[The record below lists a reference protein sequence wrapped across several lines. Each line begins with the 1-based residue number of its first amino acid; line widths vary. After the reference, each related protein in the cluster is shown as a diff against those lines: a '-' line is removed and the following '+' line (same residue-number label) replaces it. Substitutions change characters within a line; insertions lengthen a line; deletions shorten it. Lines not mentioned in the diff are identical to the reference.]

1 MMSFQ
6 ALELRTVNLKSMN
19 LKIKMLR
26 KCVEG
31 VCKGV
36 TIYGL

>member
-1 MMSFQ
+1 MSFQ
-6 ALELRTVNLKSMN
+6 AVNLKSMN

>member
-1 MMSFQ
+1 MSFQ
-6 ALELRTVNLKSMN
+6 ALELRTVN

>member
-1 MMSFQ
+1 MSFQ
-6 ALELRTVNLKSMN
+6 ALELRTVNLKNMN

-26 KCVEG
+26 KFVEG